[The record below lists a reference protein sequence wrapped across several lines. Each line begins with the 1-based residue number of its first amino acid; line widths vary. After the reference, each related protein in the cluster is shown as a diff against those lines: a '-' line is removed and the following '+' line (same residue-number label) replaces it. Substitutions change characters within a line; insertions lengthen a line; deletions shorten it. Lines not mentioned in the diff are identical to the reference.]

1 MGQRMSCRERSE
13 SALFVAVENGDLQMI
28 EAMVEADP
36 TALGMTSG
44 YGKQSALHLAA
55 AYGQIEVLS
64 MLLDQFF
71 LYTNTDAL
79 NRYKQTPLM
88 VAAMNGKLSCVKK
101 LIESGA
107 FILNFDSLQGRTCLH
122 YAANYGHS
130 DCLQALLTAARTSPV
145 ANTWGFSRFVN
156 IRDKS
161 GATPLHLA
169 ARQGWSECVHTLLDN
184 GALACSSTGGNGYP
198 GSTPLHFAARGGSL
212 ECIRELLAWGADRV
226 QPDAFGRIP
235 YAIALK
241 YKHQACAALLNPSS
255 AEPLVWPLQ
264 LRNMTDLNPEAKEL
278 LEKALMERNEER
290 EKAILNETICSVPS
304 TSPSDAEV
312 DDNTSEA
319 SDVELC
325 CICFE
330 NLCTIEIKPC
340 GHQMCAHCTLAL
352 CCHKKPDII
361 TAVPEVP
368 ACPFCRCSIANL
380 VAARIINSAT
390 ELDISPS
397 KPRISRKSW
406 NSSEGSSSSFK
417 GLSAMGSFVKI
428 AGRSSGRVAAEC
440 NEASDKLLHMDARD
454 STSCHVS

>member
-1 MGQRMSCRERSE
+1 MGQRMSCRERSQ
-13 SALFVAVENGDLQMI
+13 SALFIAVENGDLQMI

-36 TALGMTSG
+36 TVLGLTSG

-71 LYTNTDAL
+71 LYTNTDVL

-88 VAAMNGKLSCVKK
+88 MAAMHGKLSCVKK

-107 FILNFDSLQGRTCLH
+107 FILNFDSLHGRTCLH
-122 YAANYGHS
+122 YAAYYGYS
-130 DCLQALLTAARTSPV
+130 DCLQALLIAARTSPV
-145 ANTWGFSRFVN
+145 ANSWGFSRFVN
-156 IRDKS
+156 IRDES

-184 GALACSSTGGNGYP
+184 GALVCSSTGGNGYP

-304 TSPSDAEV
+304 TSLSGA
-312 DDNTSEA
+312 EA

-340 GHQMCAHCTLAL
+340 GHQLCAHCTLAL

-380 VAARIINSAT
+380 VAAKIINSVT

-397 KPRISRKSW
+397 KPRKSRKSW

-417 GLSAMGSFVKI
+417 SLSAMGSFVKI

-440 NEASDKLLHMDARD
+440 NEASNKLLRMDARD
-454 STSCHVS
+454 SPTCHVS